1 MKITKLLFKKPKL
14 FRRLHDP
21 YRMVLINDQTL
32 DEVASFRLT
41 KSSVYILFSTLFV
54 LIIAI
59 TVGILLL
66 TPLKYYI
73 PGYGSSKNRVEVIR
87 LKQSVDS
94 LADVVMAQQRMADN
108 IHRIISGEDTG
119 LRDTTMLSPEQI
131 QRAAMSSILPDA
143 EEIRKDAIGDAP
155 KKGRGR

>member
-1 MKITKLLFKKPKL
+1 MKITKLLLKKPKL
-14 FRRLHDP
+14 FRRLNDP
-21 YRMVLINDQTL
+21 YRMVLINDQTM

-41 KSSVYILFSTLFV
+41 KSSVYVLISTLFV

-94 LADVVMAQQRMADN
+94 LSDVIMAQQRMADN
-108 IHRIISGEDTG
+108 IHRIISGEDVAE
-119 LRDTTMLSPEQI
+119 RDTTMLSPEQI

-143 EEIRKDAIGDAP
+143 EEIRKDAIGAP
-155 KKGRGR
+155 AKKGRGR